1 MMRKSDYFDQ
11 VDRYLDADMSPI
23 ELKEFGI
30 QLENDLDLAEELDLH
45 LEVDRAIVEFDL
57 ISLRENLNQI
67 IHRCA
72 EDGDSSSA
80 DSFSFGLSDEFS
92 SYLNL
97 DHVVDTNELQK
108 IEHSFP
114 KIHLYQHH
122 VAGRENIHQF
132 YKEQIASESGNSEES
147 FTSYEEDLFADIQNA
162 LEEKDVFDI
171 RANLRQIA
179 QNMPLHQY
187 SAEDIDSFI
196 YDQMESEDRVLFEEE
211 LTLNASLASDVQLIR
226 EIDLALS
233 ERGVMDLRATLNE
246 IQRSEFQ
253 SSSRIEEMEGYIY
266 NELSDEEMALFEA
279 ELSANQDLLSEIDL
293 IRNVDQALMESD
305 VVQLRHK
312 LQEIS
317 GEIASRKRTERSF
330 VARIKVRKMVLSSVA
345 ASLILLLGLTGIL
358 SSRSSEGELYE
369 KFYSAYQTTGIAR
382 SSGVS
387 SNQSLTLALQ
397 KFDSQDYEAALRLLQ
412 DVVSR
417 DDDNMVGHFYS
428 GVSFQETGKY
438 QNAIREYE
446 TVIIDKDN
454 LFVEQANW
462 YIGLCY
468 LQTNE
473 NKKAYRQFKKI
484 AQHDG
489 FYQLKAQAIL
499 RKMKSTE

>member
-1 MMRKSDYFDQ
+1 MRKSDYFDQ

-57 ISLRENLNQI
+57 ISLRANLNQI

-72 EDGDSSSA
+72 GDGDCSSG
-80 DSFSFGLSDEFS
+80 DSFSFGLSEEFS
-92 SYLNL
+92 SYRNL

-122 VAGRENIHQF
+122 IAGRENLHQF
-132 YKEQIASESGNSEES
+132 YKEQLASESDNSEES
-147 FTSYEEDLFADIQNA
+147 FTSYEEDLFADVQNA

-196 YDQMESEDRVLFEEE
+196 YGQMEPEDRVLFEEE
-211 LTLNASLASDVQLIR
+211 LTLNASLAGDVQLIS

-233 ERGVMDLRATLNE
+233 ERGVMDLRASLNE

-279 ELSANQDLLSEIDL
+279 ELAVNRDLLSEIDL
-293 IRNVDQALMESD
+293 IRNVDQALMEND

-317 GEIASRKRTERSF
+317 VEIASRKRTERSF
-330 VARIKVRKMVLSSVA
+330 VARIKVRKVVFSSVA

-369 KFYSAYQTTGIAR
+369 KFYSAYQTTGISR

-412 DVVSR
+412 DVISR
-417 DDDNMVGHFYS
+417 DEGNMVGHFYS

-473 NKKAYRQFKKI
+473 NKKAYRQFKRI